1 MCGIWTYAGANQG
14 ALRPLQGINARD
26 MSLTPAKLTIGSVY
40 EDEAPYLHC
49 DEQTLEEYC
58 LDILDE
64 RRTSAVEEHMLVCE
78 ECRAALAAQTE
89 FIQCLKAALRAQRI
103 PQKFNYLQKSA

>member
-1 MCGIWTYAGANQG
+1 
-14 ALRPLQGINARD
+14 
-26 MSLTPAKLTIGSVY
+26 MSLMCEKVTTGSVY
-40 EDEAPYLHC
+40 EDEVPYLHC

-64 RRTSAVEEHMLVCE
+64 RRTNAVEEHVLVCE
-78 ECRAALAAQTE
+78 ECRVALTAQTE

-103 PQKFNYLQKSA
+103 PQKFNYFQKSA